1 LLTGNLVIVFIGYTD
16 VWRRM
21 RKAVHEGFNKAA
33 VHRYHPIQYAEAV
46 HLVQGVLATPEEWDK
61 HLRRS
66 SASSVMA
73 VVYGT
78 EPIASEQDPR
88 VKRVNDHVT
97 RLSRASLPGA
107 HLVQFIPWMR
117 YLPRSLAKWKRNA
130 QDWHERDSVMFG
142 DLLKSVRQRMAKGE
156 AHATLAATLV
166 EDVGRNNLSE
176 KENAWLAGTMYAAGA
191 ETTSSAM
198 AWFMFAIVLHP
209 DVQKRAQA
217 ELDTVVGRSRPPSFS
232 DFEDLPY
239 IRALVKEVLRWHTVD
254 PVGLPHR
261 TTEDDW
267 YNGYFIPKGTL
278 LVPNVWHLNRDPDIY
293 GPDADLFNP
302 SRHLDRDGQLL
313 AAIADTK
320 DESHVSY
327 GFGRRICIGRHVAN
341 NALFI
346 NISMMLWAMNIER
359 ATDEKGELLP
369 MDVDGC
375 IEDGLVVRPLPFQ
388 CKISPRFPEARDII
402 AQERESLHHK

>member
-1 LLTGNLVIVFIGYTD
+1 MVGWNHVVRDIPLLDSNQLIVF
-16 VWRRM
+16 
-21 RKAVHEGFNKAA
+21 
-33 VHRYHPIQYAEAV
+33 
-46 HLVQGVLATPEEWDK
+46 
-61 HLRRS
+61 S
-66 SASSVMA
+66 S
-73 VVYGT
+73 
-78 EPIASEQDPR
+78 
-88 VKRVNDHVT
+88 
-97 RLSRASLPGA
+97 
-107 HLVQFIPWMR
+107 
-117 YLPRSLAKWKRNA
+117 
-130 QDWHERDSVMFG
+130 
-142 DLLKSVRQRMAKGE
+142 
-156 AHATLAATLV
+156 
-166 EDVGRNNLSE
+166 
-176 KENAWLAGTMYAAGA
+176 AAGA

-293 GPDADLFNP
+293 GPDANLFNP

-346 NISMMLWAMNIER
+346 NTSMMLWAMNIER

-375 IEDGLVVRPLPFQ
+375 IEDGLVVYVLDSTFASFDS
-388 CKISPRFPEARDII
+388 KTK
-402 AQERESLHHK
+402 L